1 MSDFTT
7 VDFRNGIVSEKL
19 RRRTD
24 LSLYSNSAS
33 IIENAV
39 PLRTGG
45 VVQREGLVQLSASS
59 TEGVR
64 IIPLS
69 VSSTASFVL
78 VFAPYDSATPAKDN
92 LWVVKTS
99 GGGSASSS
107 TVSFKHKFTEDELS
121 ELTYGQTFDMLVIAH
136 KNHRPIVVKW
146 EKHTG
151 DDTSDGENWYSWN
164 VSDFTLKYKRT
175 VYENGAETT
184 SVSVPDYNYEDFLDS
199 GDYPAGVTF
208 VANRLAFY
216 NFKDKPYGFFLSK
229 PFEYTDF
236 QESVVYV
243 TRTTNLTKGLY
254 LKALELQTSSISEQ
268 GTQTGKDGTQYLNSF
283 KKTET
288 TVSTAGYYTTTETI
302 TDENAVIKESYIKT
316 KRYIFT
322 CINEENDTWTYE
334 AERDED
340 GNAIYDYSSVY
351 FSNNNVAK
359 TSEVT
364 TDDCAIRL
372 ELASDRDET
381 VCWLAQM
388 GDYVYVGT
396 TSSEWV
402 MPSSITA
409 ISVQCSKIASY
420 GSKEKIAPAYGMR
433 NIFYVQTGGKKI
445 RSIQYSS
452 SGMAYGEMSY
462 SCPELFEEGVIQM
475 VWQRIPEPRLYVRTA
490 NEPNNLYVLCYD
502 ADYGVNAWCKWTFE
516 NEIKNICV
524 VDTAGGQKVVLL
536 YNDYVCSFAENTYTD
551 YSSDEPFI
559 PVVVTNNLDS
569 YNYMAYGKRTYVIN
583 ADTDGTSFSAR
594 SLSPLYSSRSNPI
607 PCRSVKGQLSRIEA
621 YTPAETTQGV
631 RIEIKGK
638 GGEAFTLL
646 ALIIDTEVTR

>member
-7 VDFRNGIVSEKL
+7 VDFRSGIVSEKL

-33 IIENAV
+33 NIENAV

-45 VVQREGLVQLSASS
+45 VVQREGLIQLCTTA
-59 TEGVR
+59 TGGVR

-69 VSSTASFVL
+69 VSSTCSFVL
-78 VFAPYDSATPAKDN
+78 VFAPYVAGSTGSN
-92 LWVVKTS
+92 LWVVDASVTKP
-99 GGGSASSS
+99 ASSS
-107 TVSFKHKFTEDELS
+107 PVSFQHKYTESELA
-121 ELTYGQTFDMLVIAH
+121 ELTYGQTFDMMVIAH
-136 KNHRPIVVKW
+136 KNHKPVVITW
-146 EKHTG
+146 DRHDS
-151 DDTSDGENWYSWN
+151 DDTHTTEWYSWN

-175 VYENGAETT
+175 VYENGA
-184 SVSVPDYNYEDFLDS
+184 VNDKISVPDYSYDDFLDS
-199 GDYPAGVTF
+199 GNYPAGVTF

-216 NFKDKPYGFFLSK
+216 NFKNKPYGFYLSK

-236 QESVVYV
+236 QESVVYA
-243 TRTTNLTKGLY
+243 TKTSNLTKGLY
-254 LKALELQTSSISEQ
+254 LKALELQTTSISSKGQ
-268 GTQTGKDGTQYLNSF
+268 QTGKDGATYIDCF

-302 TDENAVIKESYIKT
+302 VDENATIKESYIKT
-316 KRYIFT
+316 KKYKFT
-322 CINEENDTWTYE
+322 CVDTESDTWTYE
-334 AERDED
+334 VVRDAD
-340 GNAIYDYSSVY
+340 GNAVYEYSSVY
-351 FSNNNVAK
+351 FSDENVVK
-359 TSEVT
+359 TNEVT

-388 GDYVYVGT
+388 GDYVFVGT

-420 GSKEKIAPAYGMR
+420 GSKEKIGPAYGMR

-445 RSIQYSS
+445 RSVQYSS

-462 SCPELFEEGVIQM
+462 PCPELFEKGIVQM

-490 NEPNNLYVLCYD
+490 NEPNMLYVLCYD
-502 ADYGVNAWCKWTFE
+502 ADYSVNAWCKWTFE

-524 VDTAGGQKVVLL
+524 VDTVGGQRVVVL
-536 YNDYVCSFAENTYTD
+536 YNGYVCSFSEKTYTD
-551 YSSDEPFI
+551 YASTTAFI
-559 PVVVTNNLDS
+559 PTVVTNNIDG

-583 ADTDGTSFSAR
+583 VDTDGTSFSAR
-594 SLSPLYSSRSNPI
+594 SFSPSYPTRSSSI

-621 YTPAETTQGV
+621 YTPAEATQGT

>member
-1 MSDFTT
+1 MSDFMT
-7 VDFRNGIVSEKL
+7 VDFRSGIVSEKL

-33 IIENAV
+33 NIENAV

-45 VVQREGLVQLSASS
+45 VVQREGLVQLSTTA
-59 TEGVR
+59 TDGVR

-69 VSSTASFVL
+69 VSSTCSFVL
-78 VFAPYDSATPAKDN
+78 VFAPYVEGSTDNN
-92 LWVVKTS
+92 LWVVDASVTKATTS
-99 GGGSASSS
+99 SP
-107 TVSFKHKFTEDELS
+107 VSFQHKYTESELA
-121 ELTYGQTFDMLVIAH
+121 ELTYGQTFDMMVIAH
-136 KNHRPIVVKW
+136 KNHKPVVVTW
-146 EKHTG
+146 EKHDS
-151 DDTSDGENWYSWN
+151 DDTHTADWYSWN

-175 VYENGAETT
+175 VYENGAVNEKI
-184 SVSVPDYNYEDFLDS
+184 SVPDYSYDDFLDS
-199 GDYPAGVTF
+199 GNYPAGVTF

-216 NFKDKPYGFFLSK
+216 NFKNKPYGFYLSK

-236 QESVVYV
+236 QESVVYA
-243 TRTTNLTKGLY
+243 TKTTNLTKGLY
-254 LKALELQTSSISEQ
+254 LKALELQTSSVSEK
-268 GTQTGKDGTQYLNSF
+268 GPQTGKDGVSYIDCF

-302 TDENAVIKESYIKT
+302 VDENATIKESYIKT
-316 KRYIFT
+316 KKYKFT
-322 CINEENDTWTYE
+322 CVDTDSDTWTYE
-334 AERDED
+334 AVRDAD
-340 GNAIYDYSSVY
+340 GNAIYEYSSVY
-351 FSNNNVAK
+351 FSDENVVR

-420 GSKEKIAPAYGMR
+420 GSREKIGPAYGMR

-445 RSIQYSS
+445 RSIQYTS
-452 SGMAYGEMSY
+452 SGMAYGEMSF
-462 SCPELFEEGVIQM
+462 SCPELFEKGIVQM
-475 VWQRIPEPRLYVRTA
+475 VWQRIPEPRLYVRTSD
-490 NEPNNLYVLCYD
+490 EPNMLYVLCYD
-502 ADYGVNAWCKWTFE
+502 ADYSVNAWCKWTFE

-524 VDTAGGQKVVLL
+524 VDTEDGQKVVVL
-536 YNDYVCSFAENTYTD
+536 YNGYVCAFKEKAYTD
-551 YSSDEPFI
+551 YASTTAFI

-594 SLSPLYSSRSNPI
+594 SFSPSYPTRSSVI

-621 YTPAETTQGV
+621 YTPAEATQGT